1 MISDLREAT
10 RSISRIAILQRDL
23 YVLNAELKAIVQA
36 KRIACAVAG
45 LIFLQLAI
53 GLGLLWVGVILY
65 RSGFSAGSVA
75 LLSFLVPGAAAALFF
90 YLADQIGK
98 SDLKSDRV
106 NHETSGSRPTDQ
118 RTEEARARTSA

>member
-36 KRIACAVAG
+36 KRIACAIAG
-45 LIFLQLAI
+45 LIFLQMAI

-65 RSGFSAGSVA
+65 RSGVSAGSVA
-75 LLSFLVPGAAAALFF
+75 LLSFLAPAVAAALFF
-90 YLADQIGK
+90 FLADQIGK
-98 SDLKSDRV
+98 PAQNLNQV

>member
-36 KRIACAVAG
+36 KRIACAIAG
-45 LIFLQLAI
+45 LIFLQIAF

-65 RSGFSAGSVA
+65 RSGFSAGAVA
-75 LLSFLVPGAAAALFF
+75 LLSFFVPATVAAVFF
-90 YLADQIGK
+90 FIADQIGK
-98 SDLKSDRV
+98 SNQV
-106 NHETSGSRPTDQ
+106 NHEIAGPRPSDQ
-118 RTEEARARTSA
+118 RPKETRTRSSA